1 MRKKGDLVDLI
12 TAKPTIMHGQ
22 PCIKGTRIPAS
33 VVLDCF
39 ADGMTEAEILS
50 EYPTLTSEGVRAAAA
65 FGAMLAR
72 DEFLP
77 FYSQSRAD

>member
-1 MRKKGDLVDLI
+1 MGTKNLI
-12 TAKPTIMHGQ
+12 DFISAKPTVMHGQ
-22 PCIKGTRIPAS
+22 PCITGTRIPAS

-39 ADGMTEAEILS
+39 ADGMTEAEIL
-50 EYPTLTSEGVRAAAA
+50 EGYPTLTVEGIRAAAA

-77 FYSQSRAD
+77 FYRRADAD